1 MQQHEWKTLRLQPCQ
16 KGFIRYLSLEVQKNC
31 SRIFFGCAVA
41 KIEGHIGDCCLL
53 YISNLKA
60 RWCRGWHSEQE
71 VHLLSLPMRVFSGSL
86 VASMRLAGN
95 SKLAVVVNGVSMLS

>member
-1 MQQHEWKTLRLQPCQ
+1 MENLPTAAMSERLYSVFEFGGSEELFQD
-16 KGFIRYLSLEVQKNC
+16 F
-31 SRIFFGCAVA
+31 FFGCAVA

-71 VHLLSLPMRVFSGSL
+71 VHLLSLPMWVFSGCSGCL
-86 VASMRLAGN
+86 N
-95 SKLAVVVNGVSMLS
+95 EVSWQF